1 MKIAFVV
8 LHYTALNDTI
18 ETVNSIREHI
28 DTDDYKIIIVDN
40 CSPDNSWNDLNKLYN
55 ADNDIVLIH
64 NEENLGF
71 AKGNN
76 VGFMYAKK
84 NFNPE
89 YIVLSNNDINLFQ
102 NNFCSMLDQKFQST
116 NFAVLG
122 PMIING
128 DGSINTSPMRKG
140 IMTRQQ
146 ANRAKKRYNRLLTLN
161 KFDLDEVYKKTMSV
175 IHKYK
180 PSFTVAE
187 RLTETKNVEI
197 HGCFMVFSR
206 NYTDKFDGLDP
217 RTFLYAE
224 EDILFLRTQSE
235 NLTTLYC
242 PSIAVYHKEGTSTSA
257 SNKSNRKKNAFVYKN
272 CIKSI
277 NVYLDILDSV
287 EKSDK

>member
-8 LHYTALNDTI
+8 LHYTALKDTI
-18 ETVNSIREHI
+18 ETVSSIKEHI

-40 CSPDNSWNDLNKLYN
+40 CSPDNSWDDLNKLYN
-55 ADNDIVLIH
+55 SDNDIVLIH

-76 VGFMYAKK
+76 VGFIYAKK
-84 NFNPE
+84 NFNPK
-89 YIVLSNNDINLFQ
+89 YIVLSNNDINLIQ
-102 NNFCSMLDQKFQST
+102 DNFCSMLDQKFAST

-146 ANRAKKRYNRLLTLN
+146 ANCIIKRNKRLLIFN
-161 KFDLDEVYKKTMSV
+161 KFGLDELYKKIVSV

-180 PSFTVAE
+180 PSIAVVE
-187 RLTETKNVEI
+187 RLVETKNVEI
-197 HGCFMVFSR
+197 HGCFMVFSK
-206 NYTDKFDGLDP
+206 NYIDKFDGLDP

-257 SNKSNRKKNAFVYKN
+257 SHKNSRKTNAFVYQN
-272 CIKSI
+272 RIDSI
-277 NVYLDILDSV
+277 NIYLDILDNA
-287 EKSDK
+287 EKSRN